1 MVERIV
7 FDPHNYLLKTATV
20 LQKMPEGKPFRYGPN
35 PVTNKL
41 TIQFPNNALIDAVR
55 ITNFAGQEIYNA
67 RDAEN
72 PLTLDLSSYA
82 DGAYVIELTNA
93 SETYQERIVKISAN

>member
-1 MVERIV
+1 MNIDSFILIIEQAL
-7 FDPHNYLLKTATV
+7 YV
-20 LQKMPEGKPFRYGPN
+20 LIL
-35 PVTNKL
+35 VTNKL
-41 TIQFPNNALIDAVR
+41 TIQFPNYALIDAVR

-72 PLTLDLSSYA
+72 PLTLDLSGYA
-82 DGAYVIELTNA
+82 DGPYLIELTNA